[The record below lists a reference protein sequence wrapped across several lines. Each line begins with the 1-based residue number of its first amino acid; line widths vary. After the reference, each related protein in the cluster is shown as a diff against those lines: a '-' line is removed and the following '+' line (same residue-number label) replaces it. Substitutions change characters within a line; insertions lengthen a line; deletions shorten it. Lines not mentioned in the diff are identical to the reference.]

1 MCYSALVRQNLAWLA
16 RHYGAEVA
24 WELFQE
30 LFHQRLDDPD
40 IQFARS
46 LDVHV
51 LQMADAQARPSQDY
65 IEQYRTQQA
74 RVWEH
79 ELFKQRKRLVD
90 AQRKLQ
96 LKETKAARNDERI
109 ATDKIAALTEKL
121 TTLRSAQVRP
131 DDSRIFPKRY
141 YVPVVTNDGDRL
153 LIRPMRYQCRLP
165 GKPANFDERYEGT
178 YNARRDNLNGF
189 WSTLYGRHHGVMV
202 IDSFFENVPRHLYEK
217 RPLAPGEKESNLV
230 LHFNPNSGVPMTVA
244 CLWSHWTHPGE
255 PALYSFAAITDTPPP
270 EVLATGHTRCVISLK
285 EENVREWLSP
295 ARTSPQRLEEI
306 LSDRVTPF
314 YEHQVAA

>member
-40 IQFARS
+40 IQVARS

-74 RVWEH
+74 RACEQ

-109 ATDKIAALTEKL
+109 ATDK
-121 TTLRSAQVRP
+121 
-131 DDSRIFPKRY
+131 
-141 YVPVVTNDGDRL
+141 
-153 LIRPMRYQCRLP
+153 
-165 GKPANFDERYEGT
+165 
-178 YNARRDNLNGF
+178 
-189 WSTLYGRHHGVMV
+189 
-202 IDSFFENVPRHLYEK
+202 
-217 RPLAPGEKESNLV
+217 
-230 LHFNPNSGVPMTVA
+230 
-244 CLWSHWTHPGE
+244 
-255 PALYSFAAITDTPPP
+255 
-270 EVLATGHTRCVISLK
+270 
-285 EENVREWLSP
+285 
-295 ARTSPQRLEEI
+295 
-306 LSDRVTPF
+306 
-314 YEHQVAA
+314 